1 MAKKPAGEDGGGGA
15 VESAAVVLATGP
27 ERFLMLEA
35 AEKVRAALTKREGGE
50 VATFVFDGASCQAAE
65 VLDELRTLG
74 LMAPAKIVI
83 VENAEQML
91 KEKDD
96 EEEGGGAAAPGVR
109 GFGRKSAR
117 EMMTEYAASPERA
130 SVLLLRAGGKWNKG
144 KLDAAIIDGGGV
156 IIDCQPPG
164 PAEAE
169 RWCVSRAAK
178 HKTTLEPAAAKALVE
193 NIGCELG
200 RLDSELEKLAIAA
213 SSKGESKVN
222 AALVGEMVG
231 FSREEESIFALQR
244 YLLGGDAETALR
256 QVRQMI
262 EVSRQTPA
270 ALMVAVVDLA
280 RKVDGAAR
288 GFAARESEGAISG
301 RLRLWGASAG
311 PILSAGRRV
320 KPVHTAALLAAAV
333 DGEHRIKSGRG
344 EPEHIVE
351 GLVLRFVELAGS
363 PVGAAR

>member
-1 MAKKPAGEDGGGGA
+1 MAKKPASEDGGGGA
-15 VESAAVVLATGP
+15 VESAAVVLTTGP

-35 AEKVRAALTKREGGE
+35 AEKVRAVLAKREGGE

-96 EEEGGGAAAPGVR
+96 EEEGAAAAPGVR
-109 GFGRKSAR
+109 GFARKSAR
-117 EMMTEYAASPERA
+117 EMMTEYAASPERS

-144 KLDAAIIDGGGV
+144 KLDTAIIDGGGV

-169 RWCVSRAAK
+169 RWCVSRAAR
-178 HKTTLEPAAAKALVE
+178 HKTTLEPAAAKVLVE

-213 SSKGESKVN
+213 SSKGEQKIN

-231 FSREEESIFALQR
+231 FSREEENIFALQR
-244 YLLGGDAETALR
+244 YLLGGDAEAALR

-262 EVSRQTPA
+262 EVSRQSPA
-270 ALMVAVVDLA
+270 GLMVAVVDLA

-311 PILSAGRRV
+311 PILSAGRRI
-320 KPVHTAALLAAAV
+320 KPAQTAALLGAAV

-344 EPEHIVE
+344 EPEHVVE

-363 PVGAAR
+363 PAGAVR